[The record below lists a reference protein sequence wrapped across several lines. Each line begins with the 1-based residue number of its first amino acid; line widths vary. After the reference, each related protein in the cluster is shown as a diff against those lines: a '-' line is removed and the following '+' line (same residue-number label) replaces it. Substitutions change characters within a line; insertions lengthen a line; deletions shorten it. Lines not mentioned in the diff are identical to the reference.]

1 MSTGS
6 EAAEQMTR
14 ETLRIS
20 ETVAK
25 LTATG
30 AKNLGAL
37 LAALLK
43 DNIKIKG
50 KTNLNTMLKEGK
62 ELSVFPIEEAYLKQ
76 FYIEAKKYGILYSVI
91 KDMKA
96 IPPTFD
102 ILAKAED
109 VSKINRVFERISY
122 PIPKDNDLKKTEK
135 TILQENKSKTPK
147 NGLST
152 KATDMKN
159 KSVVEELKKVK
170 QPISKR
176 IEKVF

>member
-1 MSTGS
+1 
-6 EAAEQMTR
+6 MTR

-30 AKNLGAL
+30 AKNLGVL
-37 LAALLK
+37 LAALMK

-62 ELSVFPIEEAYLKQ
+62 ELRVFNIQEEYLKQ
-76 FYIEAKKYGILYSVI
+76 FAQEARKYGILYSVI
-91 KDMKA
+91 KDTKLA
-96 IPPTFD
+96 PPTFD

-122 PIPKDNDLKKTEK
+122 PIPKDSDLKK
-135 TILQENKSKTPK
+135 QRNPF
-147 NGLST
+147 
-152 KATDMKN
+152 
-159 KSVVEELKKVK
+159 
-170 QPISKR
+170 SKR
-176 IEKVF
+176 TNPKRKRMAYLPKQRIRGINLL

>member
-30 AKNLGAL
+30 AKNLGVL
-37 LAALLK
+37 LAALMK

-62 ELSVFPIEEAYLKQ
+62 ELRVFNIQEEYLKQ
-76 FYIEAKKYGILYSVI
+76 FAQEARKYGILYSVI
-91 KDMKA
+91 KDTKLA
-96 IPPTFD
+96 PPTFD

-122 PIPKDNDLKKTEK
+122 PIPKDNDLKKNRETHSAREQIQNAK
-135 TILQENKSKTPK
+135 EWLIYQS
-147 NGLST
+147 NGY
-152 KATDMKN
+152 
-159 KSVVEELKKVK
+159 EE
-170 QPISKR
+170 
-176 IEKVF
+176 

>member
-1 MSTGS
+1 
-6 EAAEQMTR
+6 MTR

-30 AKNLGAL
+30 AKNLGVL
-37 LAALLK
+37 LAALMK

-62 ELSVFPIEEAYLKQ
+62 ELRVFNIQEEYLKQ
-76 FYIEAKKYGILYSVI
+76 FAQEARKYGILYSVI
-91 KDMKA
+91 KDTKLA
-96 IPPTFD
+96 PPTFD

-122 PIPKDNDLKKTEK
+122 PIPKDSDLKKTEK
-135 TILQENKSKTPK
+135 PIQQENKSKTPK

-176 IEKVF
+176 IEKER